1 MLFFILTG
9 IKTTET
15 NKRIP
20 HLQTSFQ
27 SGSLTTGFVASNIM
41 IPLATL
47 AGWIAGGFMGGLAV
61 LWRILIILS
70 SEILYVHSFAL
81 GVLLHNPSFFVSVL
95 FFCLFPSVG
104 NFLSYQ
110 MQWLVEFVW
119 YAFLLQMMCW
129 KGSMIVVY
137 TSRVVVSLVGICD
150 YFGDLDLLR
159 NMGVG
164 ESLTLCFVLWGIK
177 TGALRCTLSQVITS
191 LQVICGLS
199 CSGSVFAQWI
209 LIVVGATSTGLIQR
223 VQAFCKINDKQA
235 LSSFQPP
242 PILDGLVER
251 FTVDSQKEL
260 QLLFQVEEMNNELAR
275 TFRC

>member
-1 MLFFILTG
+1 MRIVRHIVTRNFHTKIISIFLTFLCVCVFFLF
-9 IKTTET
+9 
-15 NKRIP
+15 
-20 HLQTSFQ
+20 S
-27 SGSLTTGFVASNIM
+27 
-41 IPLATL
+41 
-47 AGWIAGGFMGGLAV
+47 
-61 LWRILIILS
+61 
-70 SEILYVHSFAL
+70 
-81 GVLLHNPSFFVSVL
+81 
-95 FFCLFPSVG
+95 
-104 NFLSYQ
+104 
-110 MQWLVEFVW
+110 
-119 YAFLLQMMCW
+119 
-129 KGSMIVVY
+129 
-137 TSRVVVSLVGICD
+137 
-150 YFGDLDLLR
+150 
-159 NMGVG
+159 VG